1 MLLRMLLE
9 QRYSLQYVVTTV
21 DLMFRKIFEI
31 WWFDKLHVERDV
43 MLFWM

>member
-31 WWFDKLHVERDV
+31 
-43 MLFWM
+43 